1 MRLSLHHRIVL
12 PTAALA
18 VAFTVVVAL
27 VARSVTS
34 TTLSTRIRKEV
45 SDTARVVSRAG
56 FAANVGILTTVKQVT
71 GADVVTF
78 DDDGIVATTLEPAD
92 RIAVIGRVLAGREGL
107 RLDAETPVE
116 AILPGAPAFHAAY
129 MLVSDRPNT
138 VVVLLHDSAE
148 IAAANRAVTRTI
160 LGGAALSLM
169 LMIVAS
175 QLVARRVTQPISR
188 LATFAD
194 NVSSPG
200 VHGRAPS
207 GDDEVGRLGAAF
219 NEMLDRLEQTQAAA
233 VRSEKLVLAGM
244 FAARVAHDV
253 RNPLSS
259 IKLQTQLLQTQA
271 PPGSEARAMTDA
283 MLLDIEQVEFVVA
296 NLLDLARPASLTRAP
311 QNVNAL
317 LDGVLRQVTPQC
329 EHRHIAIVRDLAAE
343 VPALQLDA
351 RRFTQALLNIVV
363 NGVEALRE
371 QGTLWVRSRLSPDH
385 RDILIEIA
393 DDGVGLSMEAAGRLF
408 DPFVSTKPD
417 GVGLGLVNARSAV
430 ESHGGTITIEA
441 RQPAGT
447 RVTITL
453 PVTAGPGSSHG

>member
-1 MRLSLHHRIVL
+1 M
-12 PTAALA
+12 AALA

-27 VARSVTS
+27 MARSVMS
-34 TTLSTRIRKEV
+34 TALSGHIRRDV

-56 FAANVGILTTVKQVT
+56 FAANLGILTTVKQVT

-78 DDDGIVATTLEPAD
+78 DDTGIVATTLEAD
-92 RIAVIGRVLAGREGL
+92 VSGAVVSRVLAGREGM

-116 AILPGAPAFHAAY
+116 AILPGAPTFHAAY
-129 MLVSDRPNT
+129 MLVSGRPNT
-138 VVVLLHDSAE
+138 VVVLLHDNSE
-148 IAAANRAVTRTI
+148 IAAANRMVTRTI
-160 LGGAALSLM
+160 LGGAALSLV
-169 LMIVAS
+169 LMIVVS
-175 QLVARRVTQPISR
+175 QLVARRVTQPISDIAR
-188 LATFAD
+188 FAD
-194 NVSSPG
+194 NVSAPG

-207 GDDEVGRLGAAF
+207 GHDEVGRLGAAF

-271 PPGSEARAMTDA
+271 APGSDARAMTDA

-296 NLLDLARPASLTRAP
+296 NLLDLARPAALTRTP
-311 QNVNAL
+311 QGVNAL

-329 EHRHIAIVRDLAAE
+329 GHRHIAIVRDLSDGL
-343 VPALQLDA
+343 PPLQLDA
-351 RRFTQALLNIVV
+351 RRFTQALLNIVI
-363 NGVEALRE
+363 NAVEALRE
-371 QGTLWVRSRLSPDH
+371 RGTLCVRSRLSPDG
-385 RDILIEIA
+385 RAVVIEIE
-393 DDGVGLSMEAAGRLF
+393 DDGVGLSADAAGRLF

-430 ESHGGTITIEA
+430 DSHGGTITLDP

-447 RVTITL
+447 RATITL
-453 PVTAGPGSSHG
+453 PLAAGPWSSHG